1 MARPRYDDWNFMG
14 ESLESNSRI
23 DSEQKVNHIIVLF
36 IISCVLLLV
45 MGLVCVYSA
54 SYPESIAKGYSSYYY
69 LLRQL
74 IYVGIG
80 LATGIIAIVLP
91 ESLFKMIT
99 PAYMFACFL
108 VTGVNLFV
116 KSSYIAYE
124 SIIGLIV
131 LSVVMYLSLYFANR
145 GNHIS
150 RLRELLFPTLFST
163 VFVFLIAVQQNVTY
177 LFLFLIAVI
186 MMFAIGGVGVGGVI
200 LLILYTLVPAV
211 LWTLSDPDKLSY
223 VLDQIIPGLSSST
236 EGAQAALRQ
245 QCLAS
250 GGWFGRGIGMGQ
262 FKFQGITGIS
272 REYIMCNISEELG
285 FTGILAIVILF
296 IIIAYCG
303 YRCSYYLRDSNTHYS
318 NLSAG
323 LTTVVVWQFVLN
335 ILSVLNLGFFRGVSL
350 PFFSLGSVTAVVIL
364 DCCIILRC
372 IIRGLKKKQETGTE
386 LTESQQPDDS
396 QVAGISYDS
405 YQD

>member
-14 ESLESNSRI
+14 ESLESNSRV
-23 DSEQKVNHIIVLF
+23 DSAQRINHILVLF

-45 MGLVCVYSA
+45 MGLVCLYSA
-54 SYPESIAKGYSSYYY
+54 SYPQALEDGYSSHYY
-69 LLRQL
+69 LLSQL

-80 LATGIIAIVLP
+80 LVTGVIAIAVP
-91 ESLFKMIT
+91 DSFFRIIT
-99 PAYMFACFL
+99 PAYMFVCFL
-108 VTGVNLFV
+108 VTGINIFV

-124 SIIGLIV
+124 SIFGLVV
-131 LSVVMYLSLYFANR
+131 LSMVMYLSLYFANR

-163 VFVFLIAVQQNVTY
+163 IFIFLVSVQQDISY
-177 LFLFLIAVI
+177 LFLFLTIVI
-186 MMFAIGGVGVGGVI
+186 VMFAIGGVGFGGVL
-200 LLILYTLVPAV
+200 LLILYAIVPAV
-211 LWTLSDPDKLSY
+211 LWTLSDPTKLSY
-223 VLDQIIPGLSSST
+223 VLNQIIPGLDSSA
-236 EGAQAALRQ
+236 EAAQAALRQ

-262 FKFQGITGIS
+262 FKFQGIEGIS
-272 REYIMCNISEELG
+272 KEYILCNISEELG
-285 FTGILAIVILF
+285 FAGIAAIIILF

-303 YRCSYYLRDSNTHYS
+303 YRCSYYLRETNTHYS

-323 LTTVVVWQFVLN
+323 LTTVIVWQFILN
-335 ILSVLNLGFFRGVSL
+335 VLSVLGIGFIRGVSL
-350 PFFSLGSVTAVVIL
+350 PFFSMGSVMAVVLL

-372 IIRGLKKKQETGTE
+372 IIRGQKSKTEVTGDLVE
-386 LTESQQPDDS
+386 IQQPETE
-396 QVAGISYDS
+396 QVAGLSYDS

>member
-14 ESLESNSRI
+14 ESLETNSRI
-23 DSEQKVNHIIVLF
+23 DSAQRINHILVLF
-36 IISCVLLLV
+36 IISCALLLV
-45 MGLVCVYSA
+45 MGLVCLYSA
-54 SYPESIAKGYSSYYY
+54 SYPQALSEGYSSHYY

-80 LATGIIAIVLP
+80 LTTGIIAIVIP
-91 ESLFKMIT
+91 DTLFRVIT

-108 VTGVNLFV
+108 ITGINIFV

-124 SIIGLIV
+124 SIFGLVV

-163 VFVFLIAVQQNVTY
+163 IFIFLVAVQQDISY
-177 LFLFLIAVI
+177 LFLFLTVVI
-186 MMFAIGGVGVGGVI
+186 VMFAIGGVGFGGVL
-200 LLILYTLVPAV
+200 LLILYALVPAV
-211 LWTLSDPDKLSY
+211 LWTLSDPNKLSY
-223 VLDQIIPGLSSST
+223 VLNQIIPGLDSSS
-236 EGAQAALRQ
+236 EASQAALRQ

-250 GGWFGRGIGMGQ
+250 GSWFGRGIGMGQ
-262 FKFQGITGIS
+262 FKFQGIEGIS
-272 REYIMCNISEELG
+272 KEYILCNISEELG
-285 FTGILAIVILF
+285 LAGISAIIILF

-303 YRCSYYLRDSNTHYS
+303 YRCSYYLRESNTHYS
-318 NLSAG
+318 NLAAG
-323 LTTVVVWQFVLN
+323 LTTVVVWQFILN
-335 ILSVLNLGFFRGVSL
+335 VLSVLGIGFIRGISL
-350 PFFSLGSVTAVVIL
+350 PFFSMGSVMAVVIL

-372 IIRGLKKKQETGTE
+372 IIRGQKSKTE
-386 LTESQQPDDS
+386 MTVDLVESQQPES
-396 QVAGISYDS
+396 EPVAGLSYDS